1 MKSTVYQIS
10 QTPVLIKAAANEPQ
24 TIYLEPEAQDIYI
37 GASNVTSATGV
48 KLTKS
53 VLTPIFINS
62 YQTLYAICAT
72 GTHPII
78 VLEESP

>member
-1 MKSTVYQIS
+1 MKTTVYQIS

-37 GASNVTSATGV
+37 GGSTLTTGTGI

>member
-1 MKSTVYQIS
+1 MKTTVYQIS
-10 QTPVLIKAAANEPQ
+10 QTAVLIKPSLNEPQ
-24 TIYLEPEAQDIYI
+24 TIYLQPEAQDIYI
-37 GASNVTSATGV
+37 GGSNVSSSIGL
-48 KLTKS
+48 KLEKS

>member
-1 MKSTVYQIS
+1 MKTTVYQIS
-10 QTPVLIKAAANEPQ
+10 QTPVLIKPAANEPQ

-37 GASNVTSATGV
+37 GGSTLTTGTGI

>member
-1 MKSTVYQIS
+1 MKTTVYQIA

-24 TIYLEPEAQDIYI
+24 TIYLQPEAQDIYI
-37 GASNVTSATGV
+37 GASNVTSSTGL

-62 YQTLYAICAT
+62 YQTLYAVCAT